1 MAAWPEDGASAARF
15 YVVDIGRQSEEK
27 RHGAPSAEITVDV
40 PALWQAPFAFGFG
53 PEQAQVAVFSA
64 KLSIAPQVI
73 DYGFDFGLVDELCFF
88 WGKAKAS
95 QYGDVF
101 AVLLG
106 RSCGVL
112 LGGVREITVL
122 GANLRAPIV
131 QYQGID

>member
-1 MAAWPEDGASAARF
+1 MAARPEDGATSVRF
-15 YVVDIGRQSEEK
+15 HVVDVGRQSEEK
-27 RHGAPSAEITVDV
+27 SAPPPLAEITVDV

-53 PEQAQVAVFSA
+53 QEQAQVAVFSA
-64 KLSIAPQVI
+64 KLSIAPHVI
-73 DYGFDFGLVDELCFF
+73 DYGFDFGLVDKLCFF
-88 WGKAKAS
+88 WRKAKAS

-101 AVLLG
+101 AVLLA

-131 QYQGID
+131 QH

>member
-1 MAAWPEDGASAARF
+1 MAARPEDGASAARF
-15 YVVDIGRQSEEK
+15 YIVDIGRQSEEK

-53 PEQAQVAVFSA
+53 PEQAQVAVFTA
-64 KLSIAPQVI
+64 KLPAAQVI

-88 WGKAKAS
+88 WRKAKAS

-112 LGGVREITVL
+112 LDGIREIAEF

-131 QYQGID
+131 